1 MDRKKIAELIKR
13 VAKEIY
19 SDDASWIK
27 KSIDRFIKVN
37 SETIESEGYDATI
50 KIQGPKESTKWVNI
64 SLDNL
69 KRIMKA
75 VR

>member
-1 MDRKKIAELIKR
+1 LIT
-13 VAKEIY
+13 A
-19 SDDASWIK
+19 DDAGWIK

-37 SETIESEGYDATI
+37 AEEIEREGYEATI
-50 KIQGPKESTKWVNI
+50 KIQGPRESTKWMNI